1 MAKQIV
7 TMTEFT
13 DDLTGGKA
21 ENTISF
27 SLDGAAYEIDLS
39 KANTRAFEKALKPYL
54 DAARKV
60 RTPRGA
66 SRRGAA
72 KPVLRD
78 LRAVREWA
86 KSNGHS
92 ISDRG
97 RVAASVL
104 EAYEAAN

>member
-39 KANTRAFEKALKPYL
+39 KANTRAFEKALKPY
-54 DAARKV
+54 AMV
-60 RTPRGA
+60 
-66 SRRGAA
+66 SRIEGF
-72 KPVLRD
+72 
-78 LRAVREWA
+78 E
-86 KSNGHS
+86 GM
-92 ISDRG
+92 IM
-97 RVAASVL
+97 
-104 EAYEAAN
+104 ANEVTAEGEGN